1 MTISTVSTTSTPVS
15 SSSSA
20 LSNSDQLN
28 LNNQIAGNFNSFLTL
43 LTTQLQNQNPLDPLD
58 TNQFTQQLVEF
69 ASVEQQMNMNTQL
82 QTLVSLQQ
90 TAQNSQALG
99 FVGKTVTVN
108 GTTAPLSN
116 GQAQWTF
123 NPSSPAT
130 ATFTV
135 TDATGQTVFSKTGT
149 VQPGTQQFNWNGL
162 DSSGRQWA
170 DGNYTL
176 TVTAVG
182 ANGQSVAI
190 PTTVTGMVDSVDL
203 TQSPPLLS
211 IGGQTYT
218 LNQILSVT
226 QPTSSSGLGSLF

>member
-1 MTISTVSTTSTPVS
+1 MTVSSVPSTSSTP
-15 SSSSA
+15 SA
-20 LSNSDQLN
+20 QSTSDQNN
-28 LNNQIAGNFNSFLTL
+28 LNSEIAGNFTDFLTL

-58 TNQFTQQLVEF
+58 TNQFTQQLVQF
-69 ASVEQQMNMNTQL
+69 ASVEQQINMNTQL

-108 GTTAPLSN
+108 GSTAPLTN

-123 NPSSPAT
+123 NPPKPAT

-135 TDATGQTVFSKTGT
+135 TDSTGQTVFSQTST
-149 VQPGTQQFNWNGL
+149 VQPGSQPFNWNGV
-162 DSSGRQWA
+162 DNTGHQWA

-176 TVTAVG
+176 TITAVG
-182 ANGQSVAI
+182 TDGKGVAI
-190 PTTVTGMVDSVDL
+190 PTTVTGVVNSVDL

-211 IGGQTYT
+211 IGGQNYT
-218 LNQILSVT
+218 LNQILSVQ
-226 QPTSSSGLGSLF
+226 QPSTASIASALSGLF

>member
-1 MTISTVSTTSTPVS
+1 MTISTLATTTTPTSSTSSTV
-15 SSSSA
+15 
-20 LSNSDQLN
+20 SNSDQIK
-28 LNNQIAGNFNSFLTL
+28 LNNQIAGNFTTFLTL

-58 TNQFTQQLVEF
+58 TNQFTQQLVQF
-69 ASVEQQMNMNTQL
+69 ASVEQQINMNTQL

-108 GTTAPLSN
+108 GSTAPLTN

-123 NPSSPAT
+123 NPPSPAT

-135 TDATGQTVFSKTGT
+135 TDSTGQTVFSKTGT
-149 VQPGTQQFNWNGL
+149 VQPGVQAFNWNGL

-182 ANGQSVAI
+182 ADGKSVAV
-190 PTTVTGMVDSVDL
+190 PTTVTGAVDSVDL

-218 LNQILSVT
+218 LNQILSVK
-226 QPTSSSGLGSLF
+226 QPTSGGLSSLF

>member
-1 MTISTVSTTSTPVS
+1 MTISTISTTTTPTS
-15 SSSSA
+15 SSGSTMSS
-20 LSNSDQLN
+20 SDQLN
-28 LNNQIAGNFNSFLTL
+28 LNNQIAGNFTSFLTL

-58 TNQFTQQLVEF
+58 TNQFTQQLVQF

-99 FVGKTVTVN
+99 FVGKTVTVT
-108 GTTAPLSN
+108 GTTAPLTN

-123 NPSSPAT
+123 NPANPAT

-135 TDATGQTVFSKTGT
+135 TDSTGQTVFSKTGT
-149 VQPGTQQFNWNGL
+149 VQPGTQAFNWNGL

-176 TVTAVG
+176 SITATG
-182 ANGQSVAI
+182 ADGKSVAI
-190 PTTVTGMVDSVDL
+190 PTTVTGMVNSVDL
-203 TQSPPLLS
+203 AQSPPLLS

-218 LNQILSVT
+218 LNQILSVQ
-226 QPTSSSGLGSLF
+226 QPTSSGLSSLF

>member
-1 MTISTVSTTSTPVS
+1 MTISTISTTTTPTS
-15 SSSSA
+15 SSGSTMSS
-20 LSNSDQLN
+20 SDQLN
-28 LNNQIAGNFNSFLTL
+28 LNNQIAGNFTSFLTL

-58 TNQFTQQLVEF
+58 TNQFTQQLVQF

-99 FVGKTVTVN
+99 FVGKTVTVT
-108 GTTAPLSN
+108 GTTAPLTN

-123 NPSSPAT
+123 NPANPAT

-135 TDATGQTVFSKTGT
+135 TDSTGQTVFSKTGT
-149 VQPGTQQFNWNGL
+149 VQPGTQAFNWNGL

-176 TVTAVG
+176 SITATG
-182 ANGQSVAI
+182 ADGKSVAI
-190 PTTVTGMVDSVDL
+190 PTTVTGMVNSVDL

-218 LNQILSVT
+218 LNQILSVQ
-226 QPTSSSGLGSLF
+226 QPTSSGLSSLF

>member
-1 MTISTVSTTSTPVS
+1 MTISTISTTTTPTS
-15 SSSSA
+15 SSGSTMSS
-20 LSNSDQLN
+20 SDQLN
-28 LNNQIAGNFNSFLTL
+28 LNNQIAGNFTSFLTL

-58 TNQFTQQLVEF
+58 TNQFTQQLVQF

-99 FVGKTVTVN
+99 FVGKTVTVT
-108 GTTAPLSN
+108 GTTAPLTN

-123 NPSSPAT
+123 NPANPAT

-135 TDATGQTVFSKTGT
+135 TDSTGQTVFSKTGT
-149 VQPGTQQFNWNGL
+149 VQPGTQAFNWNGL

-176 TVTAVG
+176 SITATG
-182 ANGQSVAI
+182 ADGKSVAI
-190 PTTVTGMVDSVDL
+190 PTTVTGMVNSVDL

-218 LNQILSVT
+218 LNQILSVQ
-226 QPTSSSGLGSLF
+226 QPSSSGLSSLF